1 MAQYEKFIF
10 IAIEFLNKKVV
21 QMLEVKETFKNVKNP
36 EIFEHSKKSKIF
48 DKEIKGLRDYILLI
62 TVNAKNY
69 QKTTVDAVKFLVNEQ
84 NVPGVYVTLNK
95 PYEIMQRSL
104 ASNSIDTRLIIF
116 IDASSRTESKKVE
129 NCLYIG
135 SPEKLS
141 DMSVAMDQAV
151 KSLNTPEKFL
161 IFDSLNTLA
170 IFNKPSTV
178 ARFIHFLTGKMR
190 EWKVKGIII
199 TLEKETDE
207 TLLDELTQF
216 SDVRVDVGGE
226 SQWRI

>member
-1 MAQYEKFIF
+1 
-10 IAIEFLNKKVV
+10 
-21 QMLEVKETFKNVKNP
+21 
-36 EIFEHSKKSKIF
+36 
-48 DKEIKGLRDYILLI
+48 
-62 TVNAKNY
+62 
-69 QKTTVDAVKFLVNEQ
+69 
-84 NVPGVYVTLNK
+84 
-95 PYEIMQRSL
+95 
-104 ASNSIDTRLIIF
+104 
-116 IDASSRTESKKVE
+116 
-129 NCLYIG
+129 
-135 SPEKLS
+135 
-141 DMSVAMDQAV
+141 MSVAMDQAV